1 MPIETAFKT
10 DREDRRV
17 KSRFPI
23 QRDLR
28 YRLMQDGRTI
38 ESGSGKTV
46 DMGSGGV
53 AFTLDRTLAAG
64 IFIELS
70 ISWPVE
76 LDNGTP
82 MRLVVLGRVLRCQ
95 EGLAACTVDKYEF
108 RTQARSSQPGGG
120 LRGSLLPPR
129 WADRIAK
136 QSSKS
141 TSPALL
147 ACVG

>member
-1 MPIETAFKT
+1 MPIETSLKT

-23 QRDLR
+23 HRDLR
-28 YRLMQDGRTI
+28 YRLMQDGRTL

-46 DMGSGGV
+46 DMGSGGLS
-53 AFTLDRTLAAG
+53 FTLDRTLAAG

-82 MRLVVLGRVLRCQ
+82 MRLVVLGRVLRSHD
-95 EGLAACTVDKYEF
+95 GLTACTVDKYEF
-108 RTQARSSQPGGG
+108 RTQARTSQGSVG
-120 LRGSLLPPR
+120 LRGSLVPPR

-136 QSSKS
+136 QSAKANSA
-141 TSPALL
+141 ALL
-147 ACVG
+147 TCVG